1 MRDESEGLEDDD
13 PDEPDGGPADTEA
26 LILCPYC
33 GEEVEIT
40 LDPSGGLLLVANQN
54 SNNVVSYRVDPQS
67 GLLTPTG
74 QSTEVPSPMF
84 LQVTE
89 DFGR

>member
-40 LDPSGGLLLVANQN
+40 LDPSGGAVQEYVEDCEICCRPWHLHITFDIDGAA
-54 SNNVVSYRVDPQS
+54 
-67 GLLTPTG
+67 
-74 QSTEVPSPMF
+74 EV
-84 LQVTE
+84 QVE
-89 DFGR
+89 AAG